1 VRRKIKE
8 EMGSPRLQPQGAA
21 VNGEMSD
28 ARRAAMRR
36 PVVVAQA
43 VVHDD
48 QESDR
53 DGALVHGV
61 Q

>member
-1 VRRKIKE
+1 
-8 EMGSPRLQPQGAA
+8 
-21 VNGEMSD
+21 MSD